1 MTTKQALLKA
11 IEQLSEQQLIEV
23 LQYVQ
28 HLSHVQKS
36 MPTELNQVVDPLAE
50 FIGAVS
56 HGSLAANLDDE
67 LYGRLR
73 SSLILGAGLLFTT
86 KANATTGKLLRFI
99 NK

>member
-1 MTTKQALLKA
+1 MTTKQSLLNA
-11 IEQLSEQQLIEV
+11 IEQLPEQQLIEV

-36 MPTELNQVVDPLAE
+36 MPTEPNRVVDPLAE

-67 LYGRLR
+67 LYGR
-73 SSLILGAGLLFTT
+73 
-86 KANATTGKLLRFI
+86 
-99 NK
+99 